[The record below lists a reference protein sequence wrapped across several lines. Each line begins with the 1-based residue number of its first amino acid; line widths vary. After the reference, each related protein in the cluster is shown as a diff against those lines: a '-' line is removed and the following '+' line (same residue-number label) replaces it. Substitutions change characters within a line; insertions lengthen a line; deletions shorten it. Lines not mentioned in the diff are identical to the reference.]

1 MDVPGFEERGRQTDG
16 LSRRWTEAM
25 RTHRA
30 AEACDGLNQ
39 SIPGA
44 GAFAPD
50 LRESPVMSTTPPA
63 SMEHAQKA
71 MTSDLLIC
79 EHCDTVYRR
88 RPLARGEVARCAR
101 CHAVL
106 ERHQRIG
113 LDAMFAL
120 VITVM
125 VVFVQANVWPII
137 TLGFNGTQI
146 HATLWGII
154 IMMWKEHS
162 QVVSVLAACT
172 LFFFP
177 LCKMLLLGWL
187 LAYGRKGQR
196 APGFVP
202 LMVVLHYIAPWTMSE
217 VFVLG
222 VLVSIVKAQLYFDV
236 TPNIGAFAYAGLA
249 LLITV
254 FSGIDLRQL
263 WDKIPERPA

>member
-1 MDVPGFEERGRQTDG
+1 M
-16 LSRRWTEAM
+16 
-25 RTHRA
+25 
-30 AEACDGLNQ
+30 
-39 SIPGA
+39 SI
-44 GAFAPD
+44 
-50 LRESPVMSTTPPA
+50 PPA
-63 SMEHAQKA
+63 STEQAQKA
-71 MTSDLLIC
+71 MSATLLIC
-79 EHCDTVYRR
+79 EHCDTVHRR
-88 RPLARGEVARCAR
+88 RSLARGEVARCTR
-101 CHAVL
+101 CNAVL

-113 LDAMFAL
+113 LDTMLAL
-120 VITVM
+120 VVTVM

-137 TLGFNGTQI
+137 TLGLNGEQI

-162 QVVSVLAACT
+162 QVVSVLAAAT

-177 LCKMLLLGWL
+177 LCKMGILGWL
-187 LAYGRKGQR
+187 LVFGRQGKR

-222 VLVSIVKAQLYFDV
+222 VLVSIVKAHMYFDV
-236 TPNIGAFAYAGLA
+236 TPDAGVYAYAALA

-263 WDKIPERPA
+263 WDKIPQES

>member
-1 MDVPGFEERGRQTDG
+1 
-16 LSRRWTEAM
+16 
-25 RTHRA
+25 
-30 AEACDGLNQ
+30 
-39 SIPGA
+39 
-44 GAFAPD
+44 
-50 LRESPVMSTTPPA
+50 
-63 SMEHAQKA
+63 MEHTQQASA
-71 MTSDLLIC
+71 STLLIC

-88 RPLARGEVARCAR
+88 RPLRRGDVARCAR

-113 LDAMFAL
+113 LDTMLAL
-120 VITVM
+120 VVTVM

-137 TLGFNGTQI
+137 TLGLNGEQI
-146 HATLWGII
+146 HATLWAII

-162 QVVSVLAACT
+162 QVVAVLAAAT

-177 LCKMLLLGWL
+177 LIKMGVLGWL
-187 LAYGRKGQR
+187 LVFGRRGRR

-222 VLVSIVKAQLYFDV
+222 VLVSIVKAHMYFDV
-236 TPNIGAFAYAGLA
+236 TPDAGVFAYAALA

-254 FSGIDLRQL
+254 FSGIDLRRL
-263 WDKIPERPA
+263 WDKIPAEPTP